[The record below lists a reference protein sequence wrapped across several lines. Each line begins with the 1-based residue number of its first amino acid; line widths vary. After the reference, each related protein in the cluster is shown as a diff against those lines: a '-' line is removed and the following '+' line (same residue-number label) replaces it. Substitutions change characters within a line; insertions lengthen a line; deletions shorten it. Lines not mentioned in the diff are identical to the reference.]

1 MPSGMTSREVENG
14 SKIPNM
20 IYLESTGLRISA
32 SLANKH
38 KQKYGLFAKFSLSV
52 IGACEV
58 ANNPHI
64 FLTIANQ
71 NIHEI
76 NRQFDGTLNHFCI
89 MAFSENQ
96 EQNEYYTFKDIL
108 LQPYKSYSIISII
121 YEVEAHEA
129 RSHWTLMKNI
139 EVNNKRKNQ

>member
-64 FLTIANQ
+64 FLTRSNKHIR
-71 NIHEI
+71 EI
-76 NRQFDGTLNHFCI
+76 NRYFDVKLNNFGPMI
-89 MAFSENQ
+89 FSANQ
-96 EQNEYYTFKDIL
+96 EQNESYTFKDML
-108 LQPYKSYSIISII
+108 LQPENPDFILSTIK
-121 YEVEAHEA
+121 EVEAH
-129 RSHWTLMKNI
+129 
-139 EVNNKRKNQ
+139 